1 MTYFHSLYS
10 SEIYSLAI
18 RLSYDG
24 HLETQKFLSWQSP
37 ETQARDPSL
46 QMGRLSQ
53 GDLGHP
59 TAAWAL
65 ETV

>member
-24 HLETQKFLSWQSP
+24 HLETQKISVMAKP
-37 ETQARDPSL
+37 
-46 QMGRLSQ
+46 
-53 GDLGHP
+53 
-59 TAAWAL
+59 
-65 ETV
+65 